1 MLQVARLAPSLLA
14 EAGPLVLDFI
24 QGQFNEDGGAMDRSG
39 KSDLYYTPFAL
50 DGLIAMGV
58 EPDSRRTL
66 GYLTQFGS
74 GEELDI
80 VHRACLA
87 RCYAALKAD
96 FPTPNYVQDTLT
108 ELERHRSEDGGYAAA
123 PGAATG
129 TLYHSFLALGAY
141 QDLGQKL
148 PFPAGVGASFEGLRT
163 PDGAY
168 ANALDLKLGTTPSTA
183 AACAAMGQLEL
194 HVPPEV
200 GPWLLA
206 QQHAAGGFMAM
217 PEAPMPDLLS
227 TATALHA
234 LSSLRM
240 DVGKGHELALDFMD
254 SLWTG
259 RAFCGHWADD
269 EVDVEYTFYALLAL
283 GHLSVGV

>member
-14 EAGPLVLDFI
+14 EAGPRVLDFI

-58 EPDSRRTL
+58 EPDRARTQ
-66 GYLTQFGS
+66 GYLAQFGL
-74 GEELDI
+74 GESLDL

-87 RCYAALKAD
+87 RSFAALKEG
-96 FPTPNYVQDTLT
+96 FPSPDYVPQTLAAV
-108 ELERHRSEDGGYAAA
+108 EAHRSTDGGYAAE
-123 PGAATG
+123 PGAEHG
-129 TLYHSFLALGAY
+129 TLYHAFLALGVY
-141 QDLGQKL
+141 QDLGQSL
-148 PFPAGVGASFEGLRT
+148 PDPAGVAASFAALRT

-168 ANALDLKLGTTPSTA
+168 ANAQELKLGTTPSTA
-183 AACAAMGQLEL
+183 AACAALVQLGL
-194 HVPPEV
+194 PVPAEV
-200 GPWLLA
+200 APWLVG
-206 QQHAAGGFMAM
+206 QQHEAGGFLAM

-234 LSSLRM
+234 LSSLGQGPGPLKERT
-240 DVGKGHELALDFMD
+240 LDFMD

-259 RAFCGHWADD
+259 RAFCGNWADD
-269 EVDVEYTFYALLAL
+269 EVDCEYAFYALLAL
-283 GHLSVGV
+283 GHLS

>member
-14 EAGPLVLDFI
+14 EAGPRVLDFI
-24 QGQFNEDGGAMDRSG
+24 QSQFNADGGAMDRSG

-58 EPDSRRTL
+58 EPERERTL
-66 GYLTQFGS
+66 GYLAQFGS
-74 GEELDI
+74 GEDLDL

-87 RCYAALKAD
+87 RSYAALK
-96 FPTPNYVQDTLT
+96 TPHPSPSFVKETLA
-108 ELERHRSEDGGYAAA
+108 ELERHRSADGGYAAQ
-123 PGAATG
+123 PGASSG
-129 TLYHSFLALGAY
+129 TLYHAFLALGAY
-141 QDLGQKL
+141 QDLGQSL
-148 PFPAGVGASFEGLRT
+148 PFPGGIDASFATLRT

-183 AACAAMGQLEL
+183 AACAAMGQLGL
-194 HVPPEV
+194 QVPKEV
-200 GPWLLA
+200 GPWILQ
-206 QQHAAGGFMAM
+206 QQHPAGGFMAM

-234 LSSLRM
+234 LSSIGQRLGPGR
-240 DVGKGHELALDFMD
+240 ELSLDFMD

-259 RAFCGHWADD
+259 RAFCGNWADD
-269 EVDVEYTFYALLAL
+269 EVDCEYAFYALLAL
-283 GHLSVGV
+283 GHLSVA